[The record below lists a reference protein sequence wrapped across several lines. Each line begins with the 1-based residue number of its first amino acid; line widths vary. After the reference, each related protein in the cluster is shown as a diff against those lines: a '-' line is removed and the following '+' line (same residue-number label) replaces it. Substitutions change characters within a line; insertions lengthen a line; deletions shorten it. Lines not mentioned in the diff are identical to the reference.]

1 MRARRS
7 PACPVTGPTRHCGP
21 GPTRDASNSAHN
33 PPATQWQF
41 PAKSGSAPAFMSFRT
56 AREEGSKEFSISG
69 FRPAAANG
77 DAFDGIKKQ
86 ASLPV
91 MPQQRQFGVSNQVT
105 AHQYPVAPHG
115 QRVQGMDYNMSAHH
129 HLPGGSRMVQ
139 PVSVRHPAPF
149 NQANSM
155 IRSQSFH
162 SGAGMPV
169 KNQPFTM
176 SNGFGGSTVGV
187 YGSRNPRNQT
197 STQLTIFYNGSVNV
211 FDNVPVEKAKEIMM
225 LASRA
230 SIPSPPSVSHKP
242 DSPISAPAKVS
253 VPEVLP
259 VRQIVIQKP
268 EPEVLPARQ
277 IVNQKPEPEVLP
289 ARQIVTQKSEPS
301 VPYLSRTSSPI
312 PVMPQVVTLS
322 RNTSNCTTEATGPK
336 PAVQMPVTAPNSQA
350 SSSQLLPMT
359 ATSNAATAVPRAVPQ
374 ARKASLAR
382 FLEKRKERVT
392 TVEPYPTS
400 KSSLQS
406 SDTIGSPNAPIK
418 SSSTDIASTSKNSEE
433 PLCFGQPRNI
443 SFSSEA
449 CPSMKLHI

>member
-1 MRARRS
+1 MERDFLGAIGRA
-7 PACPVTGPTRHCGP
+7 AKGGAAA
-21 GPTRDASNSAHN
+21 DAVKEQSRTEPDN

-86 ASLPV
+86 ASLPLL
-91 MPQQRQFGVSNQVT
+91 PQQRQFGVSNQVT
-105 AHQYPVAPHG
+105 AQQYPGAPHG
-115 QRVQGMDYNMSAHH
+115 QRVQGMDYSMAAHH

-149 NQANSM
+149 NQANPM
-155 IRSQSFH
+155 LRSQSFH

-242 DSPISAPAKVS
+242 DSPISAPAT
-253 VPEVLP
+253 
-259 VRQIVIQKP
+259 
-268 EPEVLPARQ
+268 
-277 IVNQKPEPEVLP
+277 KPEPEVLP
-289 ARQIVTQKSEPS
+289 ARQIVTQKPEPS
-301 VPYLSRTSSPI
+301 APYLSRTSSPI

-322 RNTSNCTTEATGPK
+322 RNTSNCTTESTGSK

-350 SSSQLLPMT
+350 SSSQLLQLT
-359 ATSNAATAVPRAVPQ
+359 ATSNAAAAVPRAVPQ

-400 KSSLQS
+400 KSPLQS
-406 SDTIGSPNAPIK
+406 SDTIGSPNAPTK

-449 CPSMKLHI
+449 CPSTKLHI